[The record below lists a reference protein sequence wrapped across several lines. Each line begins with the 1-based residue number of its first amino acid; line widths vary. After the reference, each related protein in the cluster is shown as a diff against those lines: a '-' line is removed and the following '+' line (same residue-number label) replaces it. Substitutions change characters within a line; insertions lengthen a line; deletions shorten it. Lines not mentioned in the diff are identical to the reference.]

1 MEELWGNIFFRLGI
15 YLALIM
21 IATYVTIK
29 WLVPYIKKA
38 VAERKEEKE
47 KKRKEIPDEVIDPPV
62 NTVELSTKGSHKYL
76 KKEEVT
82 HNENYHEVSYLEN
95 DEQASEQGEQVASE
109 QASDQNEE
117 FEQFL
122 KNLENKNNKNIKT
135 QIKSS
140 STKLKAIIMSGA
152 LQDKK
157 YKD

>member
-1 MEELWGNIFFRLGI
+1 MIFLWVG
-15 YLALIM
+15 LALLLVCGFIYALFKW
-21 IATYVTIK
+21 IIPAIIK
-29 WLVPYIKKA
+29 AAKDN
-38 VAERKEEKE
+38 KE
-47 KKRKEIPDEVIDPPV
+47 KKKKKENEIPDEIIEPV
-62 NTVELSTKGSHKYL
+62 VTINPVEKASKGSHGFL

-82 HNENYHEVSYLEN
+82 HSENYKEVAYVTE
-95 DEQASEQGEQVASE
+95 DAQAEQNAEPI
-109 QASDQNEE
+109 SDAKEEDAE

-122 KNLENKNNKNIKT
+122 KHLENNNNKDIKT